1 MLPTH
6 HRTLADALSQG
17 LGLNKARAEC
27 FASCAIGAIETKSVR
42 LSSLAPYL
50 PGRAL
55 LESKFR
61 RLQLFFMEVIL
72 NFNALAL
79 FLMGLL
85 KDVVGDKPLILAIDR
100 TNWEARQNDVNLLV
114 MSVCFGD
121 AAVPLLWSDLRRK
134 GNSDTRQRRR
144 LMQRFLKL
152 FGRERIEAMVAD
164 REFVGED
171 WFTWLLGEDIP
182 FSLRLRENFIVRPV
196 DEQAGKYAKDHFNGL
211 RPGDNM
217 DLGLCEICGVRM
229 GVCGLRLKK
238 DNELL
243 IIGYWGMTADKARDV
258 FMKRWNI
265 ETGFQK
271 LKSHGFN
278 MEGSRLRGGGKQE
291 RLMAV
296 LAVGFAW
303 CYAMGFWSAKEI
315 RPIRFIKKLARN
327 GRSLFGH
334 GLEVLCGLFHGTGAF
349 LRRVA
354 AKASALLR
362 WGCSGVT

>member
-1 MLPTH
+1 MLPTQH
-6 HRTLADALSQG
+6 STLADALSQG
-17 LGLNKARAEC
+17 LGLNKARAKC
-27 FASCAIGAIETKSVR
+27 FASCSIGAIETQSVR
-42 LSSLAPYL
+42 LSALAPYL

-55 LESKFR
+55 PNSKFR
-61 RLQLFFMEVIL
+61 RLQLFFMELVL
-72 NFNALAL
+72 NYNALAM
-79 FLMGLL
+79 FLMGIL
-85 KDVVGDKPLILAIDR
+85 KDVIGDKPLILAIDR

-144 LMQRFLKL
+144 LMKRFLKL

-171 WFTWLLGEDIP
+171 WFAWLLAEGIP
-182 FSLRLRENFIVRPV
+182 FSLRPRENFIVRPV
-196 DEQAGKYAKDHFNGL
+196 DEKRGKYAKDHFNGL
-211 RPGDNM
+211 RPDENM
-217 DLGLCEICGVRM
+217 DLGLCEICGARM

-243 IIGYWGMTADKARDV
+243 IIGYWGMTAAKARDV

-278 MEGSRLRGGGKQE
+278 MEASRLRGGGKQE

-315 RPIRFIKKLARN
+315 GPIRFIKKLARK

-334 GLEVLCGLFHGTGAF
+334 GLEVLCGLLHGTGAF

-354 AKASALLR
+354 GKASALLR
-362 WGCSGVT
+362 RGCSEAA